1 MNDKEKLLCD
11 GAELMDIALTEF
23 QIQQL
28 LSYHSLIS
36 KWNKVY
42 NLSAIRDP
50 LESIKKHFL
59 DSLSIISFIKDE
71 LLLDVGSGAGLP
83 GIVIAIMKPKTKV
96 FVIDSVG
103 KKCRFMQTAK
113 TELALTNL
121 TVINSRVEDFVPKEP
136 FSQITSRAFAGTN
149 ETINKTQHLLS
160 SDGRYLLMK
169 GDNINEDDINNIN
182 INIKVHSLKVPFVS
196 DNRSLLEINI

>member
-113 TELALTNL
+113 TELSLTNL

-136 FSQITSRAFAGTN
+136 FSQITSRAFADTN
-149 ETINKTQHLLS
+149 ETINKTQHLVS

-169 GDNINEDDINNIN
+169 GDNINEDDINN